1 MGIIRDVKYTSNI
14 IQNTGQ
20 GMETIT
26 VKLED
31 DNPLIPPKCSEVV
44 VRIPAKYEQ
53 NLYDALGGAYPAGPT
68 SREPDVVFTEHEAQ
82 NLPRAAE
89 AQDVRDA
96 MKNMNLQSKVKYVQ
110 WLAQVHQS

>member
-44 VRIPAKYEQ
+44 VRIPAEYEQ
-53 NLYDALGGAYPAGPT
+53 NLYYALGGAHST
-68 SREPDVVFTEHEAQ
+68 RLTNREPDVVFTEYEAR
-82 NLPRAAE
+82 NLSHVSKS
-89 AQDVRDA
+89 QDAFNV
-96 MKNMNLQSKVKYVQ
+96 MKNMNLQSKVK
-110 WLAQVHQS
+110 

>member
-1 MGIIRDVKYTSNI
+1 MGIMRDVKYTPNI
-14 IQNTGQ
+14 IQDTGQ

-31 DNPLIPPKCSEVV
+31 DNPLITPKCSEVV

-53 NLYDALGGAYPAGPT
+53 NLYYALGGAYPAGAT
-68 SREPDVVFTEHEAQ
+68 DQEPDVVFTENEAR
-82 NLPRAAE
+82 NLSCVRE
-89 AQDVRDA
+89 SQDVRDA

-110 WLAQVHQS
+110 WLAQSH